1 MSRPLL
7 SGCQVLIVSVKAH
20 GLNHQLLAIVND
32 RVLELLVLG
41 QIAQPGSEGG
51 IAEERLHDATIEVPG
66 LQGLASLVKAV
77 LEASIVL
84 ERLDGHLADRLQAD
98 QGHKWR
104 VDYIRLQGR

>member
-20 GLNHQLLAIVND
+20 GLNHQLLAIVDD

-51 IAEERLHDATIEVPG
+51 IAEERLHDATIEVPR
-66 LQGLASLVKAV
+66 LQGLASLIKAV

-84 ERLDGHLADRLQAD
+84 ERLDSYLADRL
-98 QGHKWR
+98 
-104 VDYIRLQGR
+104 

>member
-1 MSRPLL
+1 M
-7 SGCQVLIVSVKAH
+7 
-20 GLNHQLLAIVND
+20 ND

-51 IAEERLHDATIEVPG
+51 IAEERLHNPTIKVPR

-84 ERLDGHLADRLQAD
+84 ERLDGYLADRL
-98 QGHKWR
+98 
-104 VDYIRLQGR
+104 